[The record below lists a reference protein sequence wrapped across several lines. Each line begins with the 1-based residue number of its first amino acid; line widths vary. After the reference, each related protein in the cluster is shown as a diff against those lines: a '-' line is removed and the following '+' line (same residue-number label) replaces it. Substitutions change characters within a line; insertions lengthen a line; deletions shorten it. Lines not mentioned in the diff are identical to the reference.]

1 MQYYFFGKILSIFKI
16 FTAFAKSFCTQR
28 FANATSYFIWQIGR
42 FKSFQFLWIINCHCS
57 TSVFK
62 VDYNQGNATI
72 FPKFIS
78 HIRVGNHKWNSLLF
92 FIFEKIAIVILI
104 YKKRFTWLN
113 EVNSIGFLNC
123 VHFKNRQMNSYKMKW
138 YWQSHYR
145 AWKSG
150 DASSS

>member
-42 FKSFQFLWIINCHCS
+42 FKFFQLLRIINCQCS
-57 TSVFK
+57 TNVFK
-62 VDYNQGNATI
+62 MDCNQGTATI

-78 HIRVGNHKWNSLLF
+78 YIRVSNHKWKSLLF
-92 FIFEKIAIVILI
+92 FIFEKIAIVIFI

-113 EVNSIGFLNC
+113 KVNSIGFQNYL
-123 VHFKNRQMNSYKMKW
+123 HFKNRQMNS
-138 YWQSHYR
+138 
-145 AWKSG
+145 
-150 DASSS
+150 